1 MPGFETFPVGK
12 EYWEIQTE
20 KDFVQKSLNSLK
32 NLINTDPWITKRP
45 RLENWAVVFNYKNI
59 PYYIHKWFDWEI
71 VTRKEGDGKYSVRI
85 KKWVN
90 LPNWKEWWQTQKD
103 RDNETF
109 TFSAND
115 KLTFNRQLWMALDT
129 IIWKKR
135 DRLPNT
141 GWRVYDLLNPNGSIA
156 KKPEKKSETTEK
168 RNTRFDSRYEKE
180 YWVNLIRDKWLTFY
194 VVKDGEWLKKI
205 RNKLMKIP
213 EFSYLSDK
221 YYDIPNDWS
230 RNIHSFNTPNDSL
243 KKWFYLPVPIKRE
256 QREISVSSFKSKA
269 RKVLNEMKNN
279 KVYWEKI
286 KSVLKNINEREVVNI
301 MSAYARSETSEDYTK
316 FSDPIWSVELHR
328 WEKKYKAYSFSYFHI
343 LMEKTADRKHDWPWL
358 RARKN
363 LWLSEWDCYGVEN
376 ACRLFLWYCFEKSK
390 EFRLRDDFFF
400 KINSKNAACD
410 VADKYNWQRSYW
422 EKLWA
427 NLQYCK
433 KIS

>member
-1 MPGFETFPVGK
+1 MSNLETYLDGSYREKYDK
-12 EYWEIQTE
+12 EINE
-20 KDFVQKSLNSLK
+20 KLSFLK
-32 NLINTDPWITKRP
+32 KNILFNTDPWITKQP
-45 RLENWAVVFNYKNI
+45 TLIKWAAVFNYK
-59 PYYIHKWFDWEI
+59 YMWWKWEI
-71 VTRKEGDGKYSVRI
+71 VTRKESNGKYSVRI

-90 LPNWKEWWQTQKD
+90 LPNWKEWWQTQKNGS
-103 RDNETF
+103 NETF
-109 TFSAND
+109 PIIAND
-115 KLTFNRQLWMALDT
+115 KFAFNRKLWVALDA

-135 DRLPNT
+135 DRLPTT
-141 GWRVYDLLNPNGSIA
+141 GWKVYDLLNPDKSTP
-156 KKPEKKSETTEK
+156 KKEEKAESTEK
-168 RNTRFDSRYEKE
+168 RSSKFDARYEKE

-194 VVKDGEWLKKI
+194 VVKDGEWLIKI
-205 RNKLMKIP
+205 RNKLMRIP

-221 YYDIPNDWS
+221 YYDIPSDWS
-230 RNIHSFNTPNDSL
+230 RNIHSFNTPNVSL
-243 KKWFYLPVPIKRE
+243 KKWFYLPIPLKRE

-286 KSVLKNINEREVVNI
+286 KGVLKNINEREVVNI

-376 ACRLFLWYCFEKSK
+376 ACRLFLWYCFEKGK

-433 KIS
+433 KIC